1 MESATSD
8 IFRALADPS
17 RRLLLDLLF
26 ETDGRSLSDLAAN
39 LDMGR
44 FGVMKHLNVLEKAGL
59 ISTKKVGREKLHYL
73 NPVPIQQIH
82 DRWVSKYTQPWASA
96 LVSLKKSLE
105 SDFVEQQKPQHVYR
119 TFIRTTPEQLWQAIT
134 SPEMTVKY
142 FYHSRVVSD
151 WKPDSEY
158 IFFKEKDGERQISGK
173 ILECDP
179 PKRLVTTF
187 TLDCYEHTADEAP
200 SRITWEIEQ
209 SAKIPGVCILTVIHD
224 HFDGASKTYEEVG
237 NGWPWILSG
246 LKTVLETGHAIDD
259 RQTPYD
265 TPQI

>member
-1 MESATSD
+1 MASTNND

-26 ETDGRSLSDLAAN
+26 ETDGRSLSDLTAN
-39 LDMGR
+39 LDMSR
-44 FGVMKHLNVLEKAGL
+44 FGVMKHLNVLENAGL
-59 ISTKKVGREKLHYL
+59 ISTQKVGREKLHYL

-82 DRWVSKYTQPWASA
+82 DRWVSKYAQLWASV
-96 LVSLKKSLE
+96 LVNLKNSLE
-105 SDFVEQQKPQHVYR
+105 RDIVEQEKPKHLYR
-119 TFIRTTPEQLWQAIT
+119 TFIRTTPERLWQAIT

-151 WKPDSEY
+151 WKPESEY
-158 IFFKEKDGERQISGK
+158 VFFREGDGKRQISGK
-173 ILECDP
+173 VLECDP

-187 TLDCYEHTADEAP
+187 QMDSYEHTADEMA

-209 SAKIPGVCILTVIHD
+209 SAKFPGVCILTVIHD
-224 HFDGASKTYEEVG
+224 HFDGAPKTYEEVG

-246 LKTVLETGHAIDD
+246 LKTVLETGHAIDE
-259 RQTPYD
+259 Q
-265 TPQI
+265 